1 MQEKLN
7 WQIDNERREFLH
19 QLFSMISHW
28 KGQLPDLHDIFRP
41 KEIDLLLSDSISY
54 CDRCHRTGDGIGVRF
69 ISFVASTGYKDNP
82 VIDADG
88 KPSSRRTTAVHH
100 AARKGY
106 GVGSDVIPELF
117 KIYDRFDVNYTDE
130 DGLTHFHAA
139 CQFGLYE
146 VVQKFLELGQ
156 DPNCLGQ
163 KSVASSVDPPLH
175 LTLGSCGSMEIIK
188 LLLKSGADP
197 NSANKDGSTI
207 LHRFREELRRGDRLV
222 TVGEMLFDLS
232 HEKFHPVQVDAR
244 DKKGNTPLH
253 MALGRNFRVKAEF
266 LLRRGANP
274 NLANAEGLTPLHV
287 VSERVI
293 YYDAMELI
301 FKISDELNQRV
312 EVNARDK
319 KGNTPLHLALQSSS
333 SKELAELLLRRGANL
348 NLANEEGLTALHLI
362 CKSLRYY
369 DLTKMILELID
380 EKHRSAQVNSR
391 DQMGNTPLHF
401 ASGAFGDNEVIELL
415 LRHGA
420 DPNAANAEG
429 LTPLH
434 MFCKRK
440 YDSNLTEIFFN
451 INDELNQLVE
461 VDARD
466 ILGRSPLNYAV
477 DNGHKKAIESLL
489 RRGPDKN
496 WIFLN
501 DDERTSWGSTP
512 KRGGDIDVVMML
524 FELSEEKHQ
533 LVNRTNEDGSTP
545 LHIICS
551 RDNERDDLAKIL
563 FKLGD
568 VKHQPVQIN
577 AQDKSGDTPL
587 HLVLRSKYNR
597 RWLVELLLRK
607 GANPNLT
614 NNEGSTALHIVCKNY
629 FRISSEE
636 ILRMF
641 LKFKDELNQTLQV
654 NVQDKSGNTPLHLA
668 LQWCDNALLRILLKM
683 GVDINLANEDG
694 LTPLHIIISQK
705 IYDNKLVDML
715 LEFIDNKNQPVQID
729 SRDKSGNTPLHLALK
744 EGEKKV
750 ADLLLRR
757 GANPNLANA
766 EGSTPLHY
774 ICQRYLDDDF
784 AELFFQINDEN
795 HQLVKVDAR
804 DKLGRTPLQ
813 LAVANLLPKTVDVL
827 LDRGAD
833 LSSFIFPD
841 SSYFGEKINFKIRY
855 ESVINFKFR
864 LTSGALSVVEC
875 LEKRGYELD
884 RNEILTIM
892 KCFDNKGLFKI
903 WATDHKEHWYDVK
916 ELTKKAK
923 TIMINPSLS
932 LYGLSRLRLDEAE
945 KRVTYSDFEF
955 AHRIRFWSLPPKH
968 QESCVVYLCEIVSR
982 RFFRRWALDPF
993 MELTHFRLP
1002 ILCCE
1007 MIIKKLS
1014 NEDLRNICMAAADQ
1028 SS

>member
-1 MQEKLN
+1 MREKLN

-19 QLFSMISHW
+19 QLFSIISHW

-41 KEIDLLLSDSISY
+41 EEIDLLLSDSISY
-54 CDRCHRTGDGIGVRF
+54 CDRNNYRIELRF
-69 ISFVASTGYKDNP
+69 ISFVASTGYKDKP

-100 AARKGY
+100 AATKGY
-106 GVGSDVIPELF
+106 DVGLDVIPELF
-117 KIYDRFDVNYTDE
+117 KIYDKFDVNYTDE
-130 DGLTHFHAA
+130 DGLTHFHVA

-146 VVQKFLELGQ
+146 VVQKFLDLSQ

-175 LTLGSCGSMEIIK
+175 VTLFSSGSMEIMK

-207 LHRFREELRRGDRLV
+207 LHLFYEELSRGDRLV

-253 MALGRNFRVKAEF
+253 LALGRHFRVKAEF

-293 YYDAMELI
+293 YYDAMELLFRI
-301 FKISDELNQRV
+301 NDELNQRV

-319 KGNTPLHLALQSSS
+319 KGNTPLHLALRSSS
-333 SKELAELLLRRGANL
+333 NKKLVELLLRRGANL
-348 NLANEEGLTALHLI
+348 NLANEDGLTALHLI
-362 CKSLRYY
+362 CKCLWGY

-380 EKHRSAQVNSR
+380 EKHRAAQVNAR
-391 DQMGNTPLHF
+391 DKMGNTPLHF
-401 ASGAFGDNEVIELL
+401 ASGFGNDKAMELL
-415 LRHGA
+415 LRNGA

-434 MFCKRK
+434 MICKRK
-440 YDSNLTEIFFN
+440 FDVGLTEIFLN

-466 ILGRSPLNYAV
+466 ILGMSPLCYAV
-477 DNGHKKAIESLL
+477 DNGHKEAIESLL

-501 DDERTSWGSTP
+501 EDEQTSWVSTP

-533 LVNRTNEDGSTP
+533 LVNRTNKDGSTP

-568 VKHQPVQIN
+568 VKHQPVQVN

-597 RWLVELLLRK
+597 RWLVELLLRN
-607 GANPNLT
+607 GANPNLA
-614 NNEGSTALHIVCKNY
+614 NNEGSTALHILFKKFHFSNEAII
-629 FRISSEE
+629 RIFS
-636 ILRMF
+636 
-641 LKFKDELNQTLQV
+641 KFKNEFNLTLQV

-668 LQWCDNALLRILLKM
+668 LKLYDDTLHRILLKM
-683 GVDINLANEDG
+683 GADINLANEDG
-694 LTPLHIIISQK
+694 LTPLHIIIGRK
-705 IYDNKLVDML
+705 IYDNKLADML
-715 LEFIDNKNQPVQID
+715 LEFIDNKNQPVQINAC
-729 SRDKSGNTPLHLALK
+729 DKSCNTPLHLALK
-744 EGEKKV
+744 DGKKEV
-750 ADLLLRR
+750 AELLLRR
-757 GANPNLANA
+757 GANPNLADA

-774 ICQRYLDDDF
+774 ICQNHLDDDF
-784 AELFFQINDEN
+784 VELFFQINDEK
-795 HQLVKVDAR
+795 HQLVEVDAR

-813 LAVANLLPKTVDVL
+813 LAVASLLPKTVDVL
-827 LDRGAD
+827 LYRGAD
-833 LSSFIFPD
+833 LSSFVFPD
-841 SSYFGEKINFKIRY
+841 SSYFGEKINFKIRH

-864 LTSGALSVVEC
+864 LTSGALSIIER

-884 RNEILTIM
+884 RSEVLTIM
-892 KCFDNKGLFKI
+892 KFFDNKGLFKI
-903 WATDHKEHWYDVK
+903 SATDHKEHWYDVK

-923 TIMINPSLS
+923 TMMINPSLS

-945 KRVTYSDFEF
+945 KRITRSDFFEI
-955 AHRIRFWSLPPKH
+955 ARRIRSWELPSEYR
-968 QESCVVYLCEIVSR
+968 ESCFVYMCEIVLR
-982 RFFRRWALDPF
+982 KFFREWELDFF

-1007 MIIKKLS
+1007 MIMKNLS
-1014 NEDLRNICMAAADQ
+1014 NRDLRNICLAAED
-1028 SS
+1028 